1 MTVGILLAGGI
12 GERVGA
18 SVPKQFIDI
27 NQKPICWYPLKNMEE
42 CEQIDAVEV
51 VCVKEYMEQMQRI
64 VSDNGFKKVKWII
77 PGGATCQESTY
88 NGIKN
93 LKGVLTDDD
102 IILIHMTSYPLATS
116 NTMAQCIKTAKEKG
130 NGCAVRPVLTTLIVT
145 EDGVSGGETADP
157 HGYVASVAPY
167 AFRFGECSRLY
178 DEAYESG
185 HGIAANCYTNTLY
198 CDHGKQLYFV
208 RDTQKNLKITT
219 LEDILLMKTL
229 LALQYEENTKSALT
243 DCCH

>member
-18 SVPKQFIDI
+18 GIPKQFIEI
-27 NQKPICWYPLKNMEE
+27 SEKPICWYPLKNMEE
-42 CEQIDAVEV
+42 CEQIDAIEV
-51 VCVKEYMEQMQRI
+51 VCVREYMEQMRKI
-64 VSDNGFKKVKWII
+64 VRDNGFKKVKWII

-116 NTMAQCIKTAKEKG
+116 DTMAQCIGTAKEKG

-145 EDGVSGGETADP
+145 EDGVSGGKTADP
-157 HGYVASVAPY
+157 HGYAASVAPY

-198 CDHGKQLYFV
+198 CDNGKKLYFV
-208 RDTQKNLKITT
+208 RDTQMNLKITT
-219 LEDILLMKTL
+219 LEDILFMKAI
-229 LALQYEENTKSALT
+229 LALQYREHEGEASVN
-243 DCCH
+243 C